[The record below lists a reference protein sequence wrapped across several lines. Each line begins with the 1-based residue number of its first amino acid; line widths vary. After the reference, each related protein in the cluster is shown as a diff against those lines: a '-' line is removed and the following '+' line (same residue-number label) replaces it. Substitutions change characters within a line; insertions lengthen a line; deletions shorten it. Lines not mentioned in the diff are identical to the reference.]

1 MNYTYIYII
10 YIAQSFYDYCCL
22 YLKAQCTKRNCKKK
36 EKKRKKE
43 RKKSFFV
50 VKQSCL
56 IVVLC
61 NSCYVFV
68 ITKRYVSQY
77 CGGEV

>member
-1 MNYTYIYII
+1 MNIYIYII

-36 EKKRKKE
+36 KKE
-43 RKKSFFV
+43 QKFFCS
-50 VKQSCL
+50 KQSCL

-68 ITKRYVSQY
+68 ITKR
-77 CGGEV
+77 CITILRW